1 MQHFHEYVDICNI
14 TRRQAIGIYFM
25 KVLFRSILTEQTFL
39 TSTQTKAVV
48 TLWRFIH
55 DALDAP
61 LSAETQKPWN
71 AGSLWKMISCVL
83 FLVNWLDTDTDA
95 YH

>member
-1 MQHFHEYVDICNI
+1 MI
-14 TRRQAIGIYFM
+14 
-25 KVLFRSILTEQTFL
+25 TEQTFL

-61 LSAETQKPWN
+61 LSAETRKP
-71 AGSLWKMISCVL
+71 
-83 FLVNWLDTDTDA
+83 
-95 YH
+95 

>member
-1 MQHFHEYVDICNI
+1 MI
-14 TRRQAIGIYFM
+14 
-25 KVLFRSILTEQTFL
+25 TEQTFL
-39 TSTQTKAVV
+39 SSTQTKAVV

-61 LSAETQKPWN
+61 LSAETRKPRN
-71 AGSLWKMISCVL
+71 AGNAWKMISCVL

-95 YH
+95 CH